1 MVSGPGFSFDRA
13 GASPYHRAPM
23 SAGTLPQQIDAQ
35 KWADRAAEIHQASPL
50 VAFPRVRELAA
61 SPEGEVQVECRFGRD
76 AQWRLTLQ
84 GRLQAQLA
92 LTCQR
97 CLEAVMVPVDVDVDL
112 LLVRSE
118 EDADALADDADFL
131 VLDAEGQLALAD
143 ALEDELLLALPLVPL
158 HDDCESA
165 HVNAPLEED
174 EPAVPVRENP
184 FQVLASLKKPGAGEN

>member
-1 MVSGPGFSFDRA
+1 
-13 GASPYHRAPM
+13 M

-35 KWADRAAEIHQASPL
+35 KWADRAAEIHQVCSL

-61 SPEGEVQVECRFGRD
+61 SPDGEVQVDCRFGRD

-84 GRLQAQLA
+84 GRLQARLA

-97 CLEAVMVPVDVDVDL
+97 CLEAVSVPVDVTLDL
-112 LLVRSE
+112 LLMRSE

-143 ALEDELLLALPLVPL
+143 AIEDELLLGLPLVPL
-158 HDDCESA
+158 HDNCESA

-174 EPAVPVRENP
+174 EPAAPARENP

>member
-1 MVSGPGFSFDRA
+1 MPFR
-13 GASPYHRAPM
+13 
-23 SAGTLPQQIDAQ
+23 
-35 KWADRAAEIHQASPL
+35 
-50 VAFPRVRELAA
+50 
-61 SPEGEVQVECRFGRD
+61 CD